1 MLDESAVDDPQPH
14 ARADG
19 HRLRPVGG
27 VSISRVVLVVFKGL
41 PLLGTPIAIGIA
53 WWIWLEGDRETRA
66 LRVIGGAARAPAPW
80 RVRVLLLSLAAG
92 SANALIFYAWLAYR
106 LLSGASPQVWKVQ
119 AILSNV
125 AGYLILAVTCPR

>member
-1 MLDESAVDDPQPH
+1 
-14 ARADG
+14 
-19 HRLRPVGG
+19 
-27 VSISRVVLVVFKGL
+27 VFKGL

-125 AGYLILAVTCPR
+125 AGYLILAGLIGASIGKGQGRVLTMVIAIMGLMLWVPVAIL